1 MANEGRKI
9 NIFWTGGLDSTFRVV
24 ELSRYQ
30 CTIQPYY
37 IMMEK
42 RLSMHHELKAIETI
56 TRILRNDKRTKAR
69 LLDPILVEEY
79 DIPRDTE
86 TFDSWVRMM
95 RGKSWQYYLLAKYA
109 NQYHLEMEMGIQ
121 FSPIGSIAM
130 FIDEALLISHP
141 DSNYNVKIIDKT
153 RASKDTLTV
162 FGNFCFPESLYHK
175 NKSEEI
181 NILRQEGYG
190 EIVKH
195 VWFCFDPLWGYPCGH
210 CSPCISFEKEGVR
223 LPYMGKML
231 FRIRGFFKKK
241 KEDTSILKPN
251 HQYVIQNVSDV
262 YVASKMD
269 LETGEVKKM
278 FHVNET
284 GVIILEAFQDGV
296 SIDEIAKRL
305 TDGFDVDFETAK
317 KEASAFIAKLDI

>member
-1 MANEGRKI
+1 MTNEGRTI
-9 NIFWTGGLDSTFRVV
+9 HIFWTGGLDSTFRVV
-24 ELSRYQ
+24 ELSRDQ

-56 TRILRNDKRTKAR
+56 TRVLRKDKRTKAR
-69 LLDPILVEEY
+69 LLDPILIDEY

-86 TFDSWVRMM
+86 TFDSWVSMM

-121 FSPIGSIAM
+121 FSPIGSIAK
-130 FIDEALLISHP
+130 FIDETLLIPHP
-141 DSNYNVKIIDKT
+141 DSNYDVQIIDKT

-162 FGNFCFPESLYHK
+162 FGNFCFPKSLYHK

-181 NILRQEGYG
+181 EILRQEGYG
-190 EIVKH
+190 NIVKH

-210 CSPCISFEKEGVR
+210 CTPCISFEEEGVR

-231 FRIRGFFKKK
+231 YRIRGFFKKK

-251 HQYVIQNVSDV
+251 HQYVIQNVSDM

-269 LETGEVKKM
+269 LGTSEVKKM

-296 SIDEIAKRL
+296 GIDEIAKRL
-305 TDGFDVDFETAK
+305 SDGYDVDFETAK
-317 KEASAFIAKLDI
+317 REASAFIAKLDI